1 MRLKRHKRKKKRKVF
16 FLFIIIDWEQVIKK
30 LAEIDLPADKK
41 EELKEKFLHLEAER
55 MRQARKKM
63 TIREF
68 EPLSIIG
75 RGAFGEVRICR
86 HTETGNIVAIKKM
99 RKEDMLN
106 KNQLMHVRTERE
118 ILTADNPWIV
128 SLKYSFQDDY
138 FLYLVMDYL
147 PGGDLMN
154 LLMKKDILTEEEARF
169 YTAEMILAVDS
180 VHKLNCIHRDLK
192 PDNILIDK
200 RGHIQLSDFGLSKIA
215 DKNIYP
221 LSTKDSE
228 VKANNDDVITN
239 HVPGSLSSKGVTEH
253 SRSKRNRNRLM
264 AYSTVGTPD
273 YIAPEVFE
281 KGGYGQE
288 VDWWSIGVMFF
299 EMVVGYPPFFSENPS
314 DTCNKIVKW
323 KQYFS
328 IPPDANLSPEAKSL
342 ILKLVTSADKRLGL
356 NGVDEIK
363 RHPFFRGVDWNNIR
377 NVKAPFIPDIKNDW
391 DNKYFDKFPEQEPFY
406 PPISKKSKKRKDINY
421 AGYTFNRDV
430 DNMKDGFVQAL
441 EVLDVVKQNM
451 ENNKEKESIIDSC
464 SPSAPIANT
473 TNDQKAVSAINSITQ
488 KKSHNNSSNASDST
502 KKSVT
507 KTTVSNKEGTI
518 NKIPLSNINH
528 KKISKSP
535 ETKGKEKLNSG
546 ITSIPFKS
554 QRDGMMNRISPGK
567 VTKEKV
573 SLINKIKLNMD
584 SNVLKTK
591 THGNYI
597 NTHSNINTATN
608 FGLKSLGIKQNKKK

>member
-1 MRLKRHKRKKKRKVF
+1 MRL
-16 FLFIIIDWEQVIKK
+16 
-30 LAEIDLPADKK
+30 
-41 EELKEKFLHLEAER
+41 
-55 MRQARKKM
+55 
-63 TIREF
+63 
-68 EPLSIIG
+68 
-75 RGAFGEVRICR
+75 
-86 HTETGNIVAIKKM
+86 
-99 RKEDMLN
+99 
-106 KNQLMHVRTERE
+106 
-118 ILTADNPWIV
+118 IL
-128 SLKYSFQDDY
+128 Q
-138 FLYLVMDYL
+138 
-147 PGGDLMN
+147 
-154 LLMKKDILTEEEARF
+154 
-169 YTAEMILAVDS
+169 
-180 VHKLNCIHRDLK
+180 
-192 PDNILIDK
+192 
-200 RGHIQLSDFGLSKIA
+200 
-215 DKNIYP
+215 
-221 LSTKDSE
+221 
-228 VKANNDDVITN
+228 
-239 HVPGSLSSKGVTEH
+239 
-253 SRSKRNRNRLM
+253 
-264 AYSTVGTPD
+264 
-273 YIAPEVFE
+273 
-281 KGGYGQE
+281 
-288 VDWWSIGVMFF
+288 
-299 EMVVGYPPFFSENPS
+299 
-314 DTCNKIVKW
+314 
-323 KQYFS
+323 
-328 IPPDANLSPEAKSL
+328 
-342 ILKLVTSADKRLGL
+342 LVTSADKRLGL

-567 VTKEKV
+567 ATKEKV

-584 SNVLKTK
+584 SNALKTK